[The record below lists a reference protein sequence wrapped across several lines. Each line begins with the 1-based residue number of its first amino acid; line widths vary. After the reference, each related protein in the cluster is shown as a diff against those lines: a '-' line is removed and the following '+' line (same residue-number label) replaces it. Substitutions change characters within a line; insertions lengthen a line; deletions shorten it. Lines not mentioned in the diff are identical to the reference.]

1 MAGIVFPAIL
11 LSEAGWLKSGE
22 SLREL
27 SDASPSDDL
36 TEWQSLRV
44 FDAGGNCFR
53 ARRVFREWPRS
64 RIGLLLCR
72 LTNQSISVRMELEE
86 VEAVKLSELVSQVA
100 AVESLPSDAE
110 WKSQRDLVEYVC
122 S

>member
-1 MAGIVFPAIL
+1 VTGIVFPAIL

-27 SDASPSDDL
+27 SDASPTDDL
-36 TEWQSLRV
+36 TDWQNLRV

-64 RIGLLLCR
+64 RIGVFLCR
-72 LTNQSISVRMELEE
+72 LTNQSIMVGMELEE
-86 VEAVKLSELVSQVA
+86 VEVAELSELVFQVA
-100 AVESLPSDAE
+100 AVESLPPGAE